1 MVCANA
7 PAMPLALQQLTKSY
21 GFHRVLDAVSVEFR
35 PGVITVLLG
44 ANGAG
49 KTTLL
54 RCLSG
59 LSSGESGEVQLDG
72 ESLEPGRLDLR
83 RRLMFLPDFPPPLPE
98 SDLLEHVAMH
108 LKVWQKDRPGI
119 EDSVVH
125 WMEELDLTDLTARSV
140 DHLSRGQRY
149 KVALLCLL
157 AVDPDLWLLDE
168 PFASGMDAQG
178 IAVFRR
184 EARQAAERGR
194 TIIYST
200 QLVELAATFSD
211 ATAVVGHGGVTLY
224 DTAAAFSRD
233 PRLMEE
239 RLFPAHH
246 RQKEDS

>member
-1 MVCANA
+1 MH
-7 PAMPLALQQLTKSY
+7 LTLDSLTKSY
-21 GFHRVLDAVSVEFR
+21 GFHHVLNGVSMEFR
-35 PGVITVLLG
+35 PAAITVLLG

-59 LSSGESGEVQLDG
+59 LSSGESGAVRLDG
-72 ESLEPGRLDLR
+72 VALTPGDLERR
-83 RRLMFLPDFPPPLPE
+83 RRLMFLPDFPPHLPAG
-98 SDLLEHVAMH
+98 DLLEHVAMH
-108 LKVWQKDRPGI
+108 LKIWQKDRPGI
-119 EDSVVH
+119 EDSVLH
-125 WMEELDLTDLTARSV
+125 WMEELDLTDLTGRPV
-140 DHLSRGQRY
+140 ENLSRGERY

-184 EARQAAERGR
+184 EVRQAAERGR

-211 ATAVVGHGGVTLY
+211 ATAVVGDGRVTLY
-224 DTAAAFSRD
+224 DTAADFSRD
-233 PRLMEE
+233 PQLMEE
-239 RLFPAHH
+239 RLFPSHH
-246 RQKEDS
+246 RRKEDA